1 IRLSSLEE
9 YMARKQ
15 YTPSNS
21 QHKPHI
27 EAVWCDGAFRLVM
40 DSPADIVYTLDGTL
54 PDADSDRYVEP
65 LHLSKSA
72 RICAAA
78 LVDGCLIGEVR
89 LSLEKHLGLDQVI
102 HLNATHG
109 VTCEPGAQSLIN
121 GVLAHDRLF
130 DFTQWARFEGVDM
143 DATIQFDKPTVVSSI
158 RLGFDATGHR
168 SLHRPSAFSIFAG
181 TVRDDSALLIRI
193 DKEEILA
200 AGGALECVISPAEVN
215 SLRVVAHNN
224 DVAWCWSSEA
234 TVPTTIFIDEI
245 VVH

>member
-1 IRLSSLEE
+1 
-9 YMARKQ
+9 M
-15 YTPSNS
+15 
-21 QHKPHI
+21 
-27 EAVWCDGAFRLVM
+27 
-40 DSPADIVYTLDGTL
+40 
-54 PDADSDRYVEP
+54 
-65 LHLSKSA
+65 
-72 RICAAA
+72 
-78 LVDGCLIGEVR
+78 VDGCLIGEVR

-143 DATIQFDKPTVVSSI
+143 DATIQFDEPTVVSSI

-168 SLHRPSAFSIFAG
+168 NLHRPSAFSIFAG
-181 TVRDDSALLIRI
+181 TARDDTALLVRI
-193 DKEEILA
+193 DKEEILG

-224 DVAWCWSSEA
+224 DVAWCWSREA
-234 TVPTTIFIDEI
+234 TVPTTNFIEEI